1 MFRNIHQPKLFIFW
15 DDETAIYQCTI
26 PGGGHAAAAATRAAA
41 TAFTEQ
47 LKARGAK
54 YWQKVAKQ
62 EAKAARKSA
71 QND

>member
-1 MFRNIHQPKLFIFW
+1 MREAHPVNPLAPHL
-15 DDETAIYQCTI
+15 
-26 PGGGHAAAAATRAAA
+26 GHRLSPEAEAATRAAA